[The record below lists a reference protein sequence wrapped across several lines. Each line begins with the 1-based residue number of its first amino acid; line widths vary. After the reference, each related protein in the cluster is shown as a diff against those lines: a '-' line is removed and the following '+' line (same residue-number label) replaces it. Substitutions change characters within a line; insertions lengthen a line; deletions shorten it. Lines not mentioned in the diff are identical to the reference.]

1 MQRFDEKE
9 FSFKRSNMDDETKRR
24 SQILRL
30 TTLTSIH
37 SNYDKSER
45 LLLTLSNS
53 LKSLLNYYNLR
64 ELNTKILSF
73 RQNIFKALRYLLCY
87 FAEKKSTSW
96 WIVSRKRKKPVLRP
110 FMKRW
115 SKDIKCCIIT
125 MIGLIFRVCESMQVE
140 CLRCKLKPFWSNWF
154 CWLICVLSKFL
165 IIKLTIRFN
174 NNRIYQD

>member
-87 FAEKKSTSW
+87 FAEKRSTS
-96 WIVSRKRKKPVLRP
+96 
-110 FMKRW
+110 
-115 SKDIKCCIIT
+115 
-125 MIGLIFRVCESMQVE
+125 
-140 CLRCKLKPFWSNWF
+140 
-154 CWLICVLSKFL
+154 
-165 IIKLTIRFN
+165 
-174 NNRIYQD
+174 